1 MFIFLLQVRGSQ
13 TEYLCTF
20 FVEGVA
26 IADARGRKRF
36 LKQKENVQK
45 LFSFY
50 DAMNAL
56 NLNIFVDYNENFI
69 FKY

>member
-1 MFIFLLQVRGSQ
+1 MFIVCISLTGYRIHEIHVLFLQVQGSQ

-36 LKQKENVQK
+36 LKQKEK
-45 LFSFY
+45 SLCSKHSF
-50 DAMNAL
+50 
-56 NLNIFVDYNENFI
+56 
-69 FKY
+69 